1 MVACVVQDTPHT
13 LTNQPWLQ
21 DKAGQDA
28 LRRVLSAY
36 SVHNTRIGYCR
47 SMNNIV
53 AMLLVCMN
61 RNEENAFW
69 LLAALVEDILHPSTY
84 AKNLEGCQVSGQQ
97 THGSCSAVLH
107 VQRRCSGHTPW
118 YPSGTVWYS

>member
-1 MVACVVQDTPHT
+1 VVQDIPHT
-13 LTNQPWLQ
+13 FTNQPWLQ

-84 AKNLEGCQVSGQQ
+84 AKNLEGCQVSGEQRQ
-97 THGSCSAVLH
+97 L
-107 VQRRCSGHTPW
+107 QRRASWAEALGW
-118 YPSGTVWYS
+118 AYSLSDPSGAV